1 MTEAIEPVKKRKPR
15 GCCIMRREDMHF
27 KPKDCKLCGKG
38 FQLVNPNEAYC
49 SKECRKRAESTA
61 DKRRRHTRSNLER
74 YYKMRDERKTKHC
87 YLCGKELQDHRQ
99 FVHYECVVKAVLSG
113 NVTDKIR
120 KYINN
125 HGLTMKEIKEEYKG
139 V

>member
-1 MTEAIEPVKKRKPR
+1 MSENQIKKREPK

-38 FQLVNPNEAYC
+38 FQPVNPNEAYC
-49 SKECRKRAESTA
+49 SKECRERAEKSRERMNSCA
-61 DKRRRHTRSNLER
+61 KKSLKR
-74 YYKMRDERKTKHC
+74 YYKRREKQNKVKYC
-87 YLCGKELQDHRQ
+87 YLCGEELQDQRQ
-99 FVHYECVVKAVLSG
+99 FVHYECVVKAVISG

-125 HGLTMKEIKEEYKG
+125 HGLSMKEIKEEYKG

>member
-1 MTEAIEPVKKRKPR
+1 MNEEPIRKREPK

-38 FQLVNPNEAYC
+38 FQPVNPNEAYC
-49 SKECRKRAESTA
+49 SKECRERVASERMKHHAKKSQESYY
-61 DKRRRHTRSNLER
+61 KRREKQN
-74 YYKMRDERKTKHC
+74 KVKHC
-87 YLCGKELQDHRQ
+87 YLCGEELQDLRQ
-99 FVHYECVVKAVLSG
+99 FVHYECVVKAVISG

-120 KYINN
+120 KYISN
-125 HGLTMKEIKEEYKG
+125 HGFSMKEIKEEYKG